1 MCTGSPI
8 RRCLR
13 ALPDLKG
20 IVCSTR
26 LTRTAHMK
34 AGVVLPLGGRGTRL
48 PLPRLLPPCL
58 EAHALPT
65 PAPNNAWLGAEP
77 PFLRTQVHSRSAAIQ
92 RVQWSIV
99 VSLSS
104 SSYARPVSRGRGGRL
119 QTGGATAGARR
130 RSRRAPPPRRSF
142 TRQHP
147 SRGRVRGCAVASPR
161 AGSAQ
166 TADRC
171 TAGRCVRLRC
181 GEGQHREGNTSNL
194 TTDDV
199 CVLAPAAAATRAGRA
214 GIRLSAKHGQGNG
227 GGGGRGRVGV
237 RACGQRGQRHLV
249 GARAVLASA
258 LLLDRACTLL
268 GHCCN
273 PPPMRAHHPRLFPHR
288 CSHRH
293 TAPPLQSPSGCSSS
307 ADVGLPPTPS
317 PTRPG
322 VLRRVGRR
330 ASGRW
335 P

>member
-119 QTGGATAGARR
+119 QTVERRRVHAAAAAGRHRRDVHSHANIRHAVACGGAPWLRRERARR
-130 RSRRAPPPRRSF
+130 RP
-142 TRQHP
+142 
-147 SRGRVRGCAVASPR
+147 
-161 AGSAQ
+161 Q
-166 TADRC
+166 TAARQ
-171 TAGRCVRLRC
+171 AGAC
-181 GEGQHREGNTSNL
+181 
-194 TTDDV
+194 
-199 CVLAPAAAATRAGRA
+199 
-214 GIRLSAKHGQGNG
+214 
-227 GGGGRGRVGV
+227 
-237 RACGQRGQRHLV
+237 ACGAVRV
-249 GARAVLASA
+249 NIARAMHRTHVPA
-258 LLLDRACTLL
+258 L
-268 GHCCN
+268 
-273 PPPMRAHHPRLFPHR
+273 
-288 CSHRH
+288 
-293 TAPPLQSPSGCSSS
+293 
-307 ADVGLPPTPS
+307 
-317 PTRPG
+317 RP
-322 VLRRVGRR
+322 
-330 ASGRW
+330 
-335 P
+335 